1 MTLRVFY
8 IDFVHIIFACILLL
22 SEGACEALKMSLVEA
37 VRTNGHPYSSEY
49 AIHNEQVDF
58 ITKVNICLLKSVL
71 LFCLLF
77 ALVSTS
83 TAKTDT
89 HTVVKTH
96 KVHVS

>member
-1 MTLRVFY
+1 
-8 IDFVHIIFACILLL
+8 
-22 SEGACEALKMSLVEA
+22 MSLVEA

-49 AIHNEQVDF
+49 AFKKRTSRFYYESIWASIYF
-58 ITKVNICLLKSVL
+58 

-83 TAKTDT
+83 TAKTDM

>member
-49 AIHNEQVDF
+49 AIQNEQSIF
-58 ITKVNICLLKSVL
+58 ICVIFVL
-71 LFCLLF
+71 
-77 ALVSTS
+77 
-83 TAKTDT
+83 
-89 HTVVKTH
+89 
-96 KVHVS
+96 